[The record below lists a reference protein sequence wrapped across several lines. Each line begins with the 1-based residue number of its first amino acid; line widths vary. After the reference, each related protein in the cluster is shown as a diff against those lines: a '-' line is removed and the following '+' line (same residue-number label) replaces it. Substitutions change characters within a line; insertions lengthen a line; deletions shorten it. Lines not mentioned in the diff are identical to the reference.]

1 MILALFAAAAAC
13 PALPGIG
20 PVLTPATNYV
30 LVGEYHGTA
39 EMPAVAA
46 DIACAAAMTGRP
58 LVFGVEFTPDS
69 QSALDAFMASDGGPA
84 ARASLLAAPAWREP
98 GGRTT
103 AAILDMLESV
113 RKLGKARSVKVV
125 AFDTAPTPT
134 FTSPEREEAM
144 AVALSSARAQ
154 QPNAIVV
161 ALTGAGHA
169 DKEGFTSA
177 KPPFLAAGG
186 RLPASETVS
195 LSFMRPGGQYWGC
208 AAPNGDASGGC
219 KAYDMPSR
227 EPVVA
232 RGITLDPKLRGG
244 FDGLYSV
251 GGSYTASKPPAAPR
265 TAARRSPRDRVRW

>member
-1 MILALFAAAAAC
+1 MMLALLAAAAAC
-13 PALPGIG
+13 PSLPGIG

-30 LVGEYHGTA
+30 LVGEYHGTV

-46 DIACAAAMTGRP
+46 DVACAAAITGRP
-58 LVFGVEFTPDS
+58 VIFGVEFTPDS
-69 QSALDAFMASDGGPA
+69 QSALDAFMASDGGTA
-84 ARASLLAAPAWREP
+84 ARSSLLAAPAWREP

-113 RKLGKARSVKVV
+113 RRLGKARTVKLI

-134 FTSPEREEAM
+134 GTSPEREAAM
-144 AVALSSARAQ
+144 AVALSAARAK
-154 QPNAIVV
+154 QPDAIVV

-177 KPPFLAAGG
+177 KPPFLAAAG
-186 RLPASETVS
+186 RLPAAETVS
-195 LSFMRPGGQYWGC
+195 LSFMRPGGQFWGC
-208 AAPNGDASGGC
+208 ASPTGDASGGC
-219 KAYDMPSR
+219 KAYDMPPR
-227 EPVVA
+227 EPVVP

-251 GGSYTASKPPAAPR
+251 GGSYTASKPPSAPG
-265 TAARRSPRDRVRW
+265 TAAR